1 MGIASENPKKEL
13 SGLQAAIMR
22 VLWERR
28 TATVA
33 EVQAEL
39 EKERPLAHNT
49 VATVL
54 TRLAREGIVAAEKEG
69 RSYVYR
75 PVLEPQQA
83 RRSMVAA
90 VVRRLFGGRPA
101 ALVSHLVR
109 ESELDEDDLQE
120 LEELIKARKTSLGN
134 SGDDVPDDTGKHKR

>member
-1 MGIASENPKKEL
+1 MPKQGKNELKKEL
-13 SGLQAAIMR
+13 SGLQAAVMR
-22 VLWERR
+22 ALWSRR
-28 TATVA
+28 RATVA

-75 PVLEPQQA
+75 PLLQPQQA
-83 RRSMVAA
+83 RQSMVGAL
-90 VVRRLFGGRPA
+90 VKRLFGGRPA

-109 ESELDEDDLQE
+109 ESELNEDDLEE
-120 LEELIKARKTSLGN
+120 LEELIRLRKNALGK
-134 SGDDVPDDTGKHKR
+134 GKR